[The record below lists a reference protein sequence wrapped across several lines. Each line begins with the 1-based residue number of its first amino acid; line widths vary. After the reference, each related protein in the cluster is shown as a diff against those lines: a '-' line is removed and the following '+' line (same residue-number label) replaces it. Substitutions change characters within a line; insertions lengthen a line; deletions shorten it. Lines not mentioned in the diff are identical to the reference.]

1 MAEAAPIGLTVFDP
15 FMDPDNVESRWK
27 YWLARFENYL
37 LAMNITAIDRKKA
50 LLLYYGGE
58 NIFQIQDKIS
68 KSDDNYNELVRKLNE
83 HFKQK
88 KKSKNEAKTTE
99 VEDTLCGK
107 CGRSQHKSKEDCPA
121 KGKQCVKCQ
130 GYNHFA
136 NVCRMKKSVQ
146 NENLS
151 KAESKNEAKT
161 TEAEDTLCGKCG
173 RSQHKSKED
182 CPAKGK
188 QCVKCQGYNHFA
200 NVCRM
205 KKSVQ
210 GENTSQAVCAKC
222 KKCGKLHDEISVCPA
237 KGKTCNKCKK
247 LDHFDYMCKSEDKE
261 DKVTV
266 PKITHTHVK
275 ITHVQHITQTGV
287 QLNSFGNKPKTK
299 QTNDPANEKKSSNK
313 SDEPNGKA
321 NSKPKKNAES
331 TEKEGDAKSIEPSG
345 KAKSKPK
352 KNAATIEKEVDE
364 IVDIKKWPTVSD

>member
-1 MAEAAPIGLTVFDP
+1 M
-15 FMDPDNVESRWK
+15 
-27 YWLARFENYL
+27 
-37 LAMNITAIDRKKA
+37 
-50 LLLYYGGE
+50 
-58 NIFQIQDKIS
+58 
-68 KSDDNYNELVRKLNE
+68 
-83 HFKQK
+83 
-88 KKSKNEAKTTE
+88 
-99 VEDTLCGK
+99 
-107 CGRSQHKSKEDCPA
+107 
-121 KGKQCVKCQ
+121 
-130 GYNHFA
+130 
-136 NVCRMKKSVQ
+136 
-146 NENLS
+146 
-151 KAESKNEAKT
+151 
-161 TEAEDTLCGKCG
+161 
-173 RSQHKSKED
+173 
-182 CPAKGK
+182 
-188 QCVKCQGYNHFA
+188 
-200 NVCRM
+200 
-205 KKSVQ
+205 
-210 GENTSQAVCAKC
+210 CAKC